1 MYIQYIQQI
10 NAQMVVTFLCE
21 MSEDEKFYISLLEK
35 RSAVNFTVSMN

>member
-21 MSEDEKFYISLLEK
+21 ISVKEELYISLPEK
-35 RSAVNFTVSMN
+35 RSAVHFTAGIN